1 MVERYEIKEKKQPL
15 LVVDLDGTL
24 VKGNTFRIFVRC
36 GLMHLASN
44 AKYLKFI
51 KILSLLA
58 LRKFRL
64 ISHRFLK
71 FKIIPIIDESIKLK
85 DRFIADTT
93 PFLNKDVK
101 ALLETYNAQGYK
113 VLLATAAADIYI
125 PWIYD
130 GEFQATVMSHNPGM
144 VENHGEIK
152 LHNVLKYART
162 HNLEL
167 RVVITDHYDDIPL
180 LKYGA
185 YNILVH
191 PSDKTWAKL
200 RNANVRIDRIIG

>member
-85 DRFIADTT
+85 DRFIANTI
-93 PFLNKDVK
+93 PLLNEDVK
-101 ALLETYNAQGYK
+101 TLLEIYNAQGYE
-113 VLLATAAADIYI
+113 VLLATAAADTYI
-125 PWIYD
+125 SWIYD
-130 GEFQATVMSHNPGM
+130 GEYQATSMLCNPEM
-144 VENHGEIK
+144 VENRGEIK
-152 LHNVLKYART
+152 LQNVLKHARAR
-162 HNLEL
+162 NLEL

-185 YNILVH
+185 YNILVR
-191 PSDKTWAKL
+191 PSDKTLTKL